1 MTRVISQ
8 DAGRGNRAIRQ
19 VAERTIM
26 NPSFHNSVFR
36 YIGRRSGKRFYFGSL
51 ADGKLTLHQLDLLES
66 RFSCGLLVPESVPDP
81 VRFSNLFAALVGRG
95 CRGISFF
102 GESAADLELVFDLV
116 VLGTLIGDAKDDAVI
131 WSTAHSNLIDTLVVL
146 GAMTLPGANARRSD
160 AVYLLQIGAETLR
173 DECKTAFQAM

>member
-1 MTRVISQ
+1 
-8 DAGRGNRAIRQ
+8 
-19 VAERTIM
+19 
-26 NPSFHNSVFR
+26 
-36 YIGRRSGKRFYFGSL
+36 
-51 ADGKLTLHQLDLLES
+51 
-66 RFSCGLLVPESVPDP
+66 